1 MKLICWNCSFS
12 FYEQELT
19 ENRCISG
26 SVLSILGKV
35 KYICASG
42 GLLAE
47 VKIKVQS
54 QEQEIEWNL

>member
-12 FYEQELT
+12 FQEQELT
-19 ENRCISG
+19 GNRCVSG

-35 KYICASG
+35 KYICALG
-42 GLLAE
+42 GLLA
-47 VKIKVQS
+47 VKFKVQS